1 MDLWEIQET
10 IVFLENEAKAIEMV
24 NAADFDLSELDDEG
38 RNIADWA
45 DGKNFTGLLVI
56 LSAMGIKHTRQA
68 DCKKDHYYSHGAH
81 NINL

>member
-1 MDLWEIQET
+1 MGNSRK

-38 RNIADWA
+38 RNIADQA
-45 DGKNFTGLLVI
+45 DEKNFTDLLAI

-68 DCKKDHYYSHGAH
+68 D
-81 NINL
+81 